1 MKKVRKFLSIFFIV
15 CFCLQTLIGCSS
27 NKDNGYYNGIKWG
40 TSIDKLKN
48 ELGDNITVS
57 DDNESILQMIENY
70 NGMDGILGSVMYY
83 FDNSELSKITIT
95 IASNSDKSN
104 ISDEELNRNL
114 YDEFINK
121 YGECSNSNSMEYE
134 WNTQYSNISLSIAN
148 YIQYEPID

>member
-104 ISDEELNRNL
+104 ISDEELNKNL

-121 YGECSNSNSMEYE
+121 YGECSN
-134 WNTQYSNISLSIAN
+134 
-148 YIQYEPID
+148 

>member
-1 MKKVRKFLSIFFIV
+1 MDIITELS
-15 CFCLQTLIGCSS
+15 G
-27 NKDNGYYNGIKWG
+27 G

-70 NGMDGILGSVMYY
+70 NGMVGILGIVMYY
-83 FDNSELSKITIT
+83 FDNGELSKITIT

-104 ISDEELNRNL
+104 ISDEELNKNL

-121 YGECSNSNSMEYE
+121 YGEYSNSNSIEYE
-134 WNTQYSNISLSIAN
+134 WNTQYSNISLSTAN
-148 YIQYEPID
+148 YIRYEPID

>member
-70 NGMDGILGSVMYY
+70 NGMDGILGSVIFLTTLTLMYLI
-83 FDNSELSKITIT
+83 FHL
-95 IASNSDKSN
+95 
-104 ISDEELNRNL
+104 
-114 YDEFINK
+114 
-121 YGECSNSNSMEYE
+121 
-134 WNTQYSNISLSIAN
+134 
-148 YIQYEPID
+148 

>member
-1 MKKVRKFLSIFFIV
+1 
-15 CFCLQTLIGCSS
+15 
-27 NKDNGYYNGIKWG
+27 
-40 TSIDKLKN
+40 
-48 ELGDNITVS
+48 
-57 DDNESILQMIENY
+57 MIENY

-104 ISDEELNRNL
+104 ISDEELNKNL

-134 WNTQYSNISLSIAN
+134 WNTQYSNISLSTAN

>member
-104 ISDEELNRNL
+104 ISDEELNKNL

-121 YGECSNSNSMEYE
+121 YGECSKSNSIEYE
-134 WNTQYSNISLSIAN
+134 WNTQYSNISLSTAN